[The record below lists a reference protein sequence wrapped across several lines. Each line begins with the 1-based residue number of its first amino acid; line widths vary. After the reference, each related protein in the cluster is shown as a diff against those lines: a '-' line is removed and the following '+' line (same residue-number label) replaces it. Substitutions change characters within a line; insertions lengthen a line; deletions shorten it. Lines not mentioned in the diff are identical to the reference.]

1 MPADTEQSPRPA
13 AGATGK
19 RLWRG
24 LEEWAASDEC
34 AALLAREFPEQ
45 AGEWSDPVTR
55 RQFLTLMGASLALAG
70 VSGCSPRPKS
80 PEKIMPYVRQPER
93 LTPGVPLY
101 FATAMPLCGVATG
114 LLVKSVEG
122 RPVKAEGNPS
132 HPASLGATDS
142 FAQASLL
149 GLYDPDRSQAVTF
162 RGSPRPWDEAL
173 SALRVAMGKL
183 RARRGAG
190 LRLLTDTVTSP
201 TLSALIEEVLRDFPD
216 AKWVQYDPAGRDA
229 ARSGTRLIFGEYVNA
244 VYDFTRADVVLSLD
258 ADFLSCGP
266 GTVRYT
272 HDFASRRRPG
282 SDPAKASMNRLYV
295 VESMLTNTGASAD
308 HRLPLRNGE
317 VEPFARALA
326 AELGVDGVAATGA
339 LPDKAR
345 AWLAPLTADLRAQRG
360 RCLVLAGDG
369 QPPAVHALAHALNDA
384 LGNVGQTVRYT
395 APVEARSTDQ
405 LADLRTLAED
415 MRAGRIELL
424 AVLGCNPVYT
434 APVDLNFAASLKKVP
449 LRFHLGLYQDE
460 TAVLCHWHVPEAHYL
475 EAWGDARA
483 YDGTVT
489 ILQPLIAPLYGG
501 RSAAEVLAAIAGRPE
516 TVDLDIVR
524 RHWRETW
531 SREKRSTK
539 FEDFWHKS
547 LQDGVAP
554 ESALPSRAVRP
565 RAGWAG
571 QLPALSPDGA
581 GGRDTLEVSFR
592 PDPTIFDG
600 RFANNGWLQELPKPV
615 TKLTWDNA
623 AFISPATARRLG
635 IAAVAGSANPVGVI
649 GGEHG
654 DAAVEV
660 LDLRYRGRS
669 VSAPVWVLPGHAEDA
684 VTLHLG
690 YGRTRAGRVGGNG
703 QEPVG
708 FNAYL
713 LRTADAPWFGAGLEI
728 SRAGRRYT
736 LACTQMHY
744 AMEGRDP
751 VRHAT
756 LEDYRK
762 DPTFARTVTV
772 AHGLEHEIEALVPG
786 PHEGTPPEPGTDRR
800 LVPLTLYPGVPY
812 EGHRWGMSI
821 DLAACVGCSACVV
834 ACQAENNIPVVGK
847 KEVARGREMHWLR
860 IDRYFSGEPEDPGSV
875 STWFQPL
882 PCMHCEK
889 APCELVCPVGATVHS
904 HDGLNDM
911 VYNRCVGTRYCS
923 NNCPY
928 KVRRFNF
935 LFYAKEIYETPSL
948 KLLQNPEV
956 TVRSRGV
963 MEKCTYC
970 VQRIRTAEI
979 ASERENR
986 PLADG
991 DVVTAC
997 QAVCPANAIVFG
1009 DINDPTSDVR
1019 RCKAEP
1025 RNYGL
1030 LAELNTRPRTTYLA
1044 AVRNPNP
1051 AIPEGV

>member
-1 MPADTEQSPRPA
+1 
-13 AGATGK
+13 
-19 RLWRG
+19 
-24 LEEWAASDEC
+24 
-34 AALLAREFPEQ
+34 LAREFPER

-80 PEKIMPYVRQPER
+80 PEKIMPYVRQPDR

-149 GLYDPDRSQAVTF
+149 GLYDPDRSQSVTF
-162 RGSPRPWDEAL
+162 RGSPRPRDEGL
-173 SALRVAMGKL
+173 SALRVALGKL
-183 RARRGAG
+183 KPRRGAG

-201 TLSALIEEVLRDFPD
+201 TLSGLIEEALHDFPD

-229 ARSGTRLIFGEYVNA
+229 ARAGTRLIFDEYVNA
-244 VYDFTRADVVLSLD
+244 IYDFRKADVVLSLD
-258 ADFLSCGP
+258 ADFLGGGP
-266 GTVRYT
+266 GAVRYT
-272 HDFASRRRPG
+272 HDFTARRRPG
-282 SDPAKASMNRLYV
+282 GDASKASMNRLYV
-295 VESMLTNTGASAD
+295 VECMLTNTGACAD
-308 HRLPLRNGE
+308 HRLPVRNGE
-317 VEPFARALA
+317 IERFARALA
-326 AELGVDGVAATGA
+326 AELGVSGVSADGAM
-339 LPDKAR
+339 PDRAR
-345 AWLAPLTADLRAQRG
+345 TWLAPLAAELRSRRG
-360 RCLVLAGDG
+360 RCLVLAGDC

-395 APVEARSTDQ
+395 APVEARPTDQ
-405 LADLRTLAED
+405 LADLRELADD
-415 MRAGRIELL
+415 MRAGRVELL
-424 AVLGCNPVYT
+424 AILGCNPVYT
-434 APVDLNFAASLKKVP
+434 APADLEFAAAMEKVA
-449 LRFHLGLYQDE
+449 LRFHLGQYQDE

-475 EAWGDARA
+475 EAWGDARS
-483 YDGTVT
+483 YDGTVS

-501 RSAAEVLAAIAGRPE
+501 LSATEVLAVIAGRPE
-516 TVDLDIVR
+516 TVDRDLVR
-524 RHWRETW
+524 RHWRGVW
-531 SREKRSTK
+531 DREKRSTD
-539 FEDFWHKS
+539 FEDFWNKA
-547 LQDGVAP
+547 LQDGVVS
-554 ESALPSRAVRP
+554 ESALPIREVRP
-565 RAGWAG
+565 RPDWPTR
-571 QLPALSPDGA
+571 LPAPTGNGSGA
-581 GGRDTLEVSFR
+581 GGSLEVAFR
-592 PDPTIFDG
+592 PDPTVFDG

-623 AFISPATARRLG
+623 AFVSPATARRLG
-635 IAAVAGSANPVGVI
+635 LAAVPGSSNPVGVI

-654 DAAVEV
+654 ESTVE
-660 LDLRYRGRS
+660 LLELRYRNR
-669 VSAPVWVLPGHAEDA
+669 VVTAPVWVLPGHADDA

-690 YGRTRAGRVGGNG
+690 YGRSRSGRVGGNG
-703 QEPVG
+703 QEPIG
-708 FNAYL
+708 FNAYR
-713 LRTADAPWFGAGLEI
+713 LRTADAPWFGSGLEV
-728 SRAGRRYT
+728 SRTGLHYT

-756 LEDYRK
+756 LDAYRK

-772 AHGLEHEIEALVPG
+772 AHELQREIEANVPG
-786 PHEGTPPEPGTDRR
+786 PHENTPPGPGTDRR
-800 LVPLTLYPGVPY
+800 LVPLTLYPEVPY
-812 EGHRWGMSI
+812 TDHRWGMSI

-847 KEVARGREMHWLR
+847 KEVSRGREMHWLR
-860 IDRYFSGEPEDPGSV
+860 IDRYFSGEPDDPGSV

-882 PCMHCEK
+882 PCMHCEN

-935 LFYAKEIYETPSL
+935 LFYSKEIYETPSL

-970 VQRIRTAEI
+970 VQRIRSAEI
-979 ASERENR
+979 AAERENR
-986 PLADG
+986 PLVDG
-991 DVVTAC
+991 EILTAC

-1009 DINDPTSDVR
+1009 DINDPASEVR
-1019 RCKAEP
+1019 RRKSEP
-1025 RNYGL
+1025 RDYGL